1 MTYYMT
7 DFSIELPKAKT
18 QLADSDIN
26 SRDLGENNML

>member
-7 DFSIELPKAKT
+7 DFSIELPKT

-26 SRDLGENNML
+26 SRDLGENKML